1 MEAWDEACKR
11 EATHEGAFMKRT
23 DGVKCPDCG
32 TDTVRLEEVDANTR
46 KMTCVSYAH
55 EFWFVKTGERCH
67 RCKTCEWTDSS
78 KRQKQLRSADE
89 GAHVT
94 VCCMHGC
101 KVIRA

>member
-1 MEAWDEACKR
+1 MEAWDMACRLQAKQS
-11 EATHEGAFMKRT
+11 EFKKRT
-23 DGVKCPDCG
+23 DGVRCPDCG
-32 TDTVRLEEVDANTR
+32 TDTVLLEEVNEDTR
-46 KMTCVSYAH
+46 KMICAAYSHV
-55 EFWFVKTGERCH
+55 FWFVRTLTKCIQ
-67 RCKTCEWTDSS
+67 CQCEWTDSS